1 MEGKKP
7 SGQGRVLEIE
17 LMKAIAIIGMVLVHV
32 FEMSTG
38 IKLASTK
45 QHLAGY
51 SIELFG
57 GILSAGVFM
66 FAMGW
71 GASYSKHA
79 TPKTYLKRFLSL
91 FVLGLVINLFEEYLP
106 ALLVPDRFGPIG
118 EVLPSILA
126 TDIYFFSALMS
137 LYFALL
143 KKLESRKNVAV
154 AVSLLTLGVCF
165 YLNIQTG
172 LESFTTGSE
181 WLDTLLGLLIRVNEY
196 SYFPFISWFFFPI
209 LGYWLGFCF
218 QKATMK
224 KALIFAFITGVEAF
238 FFSEWLIRSGRMM
251 DATVFNV
258 LEIEEGFYYDL
269 HPLYA
274 LAGYGIIA
282 LEFVLAHLAVKLCR
296 NQLHPVLMTMS
307 RNVTQ
312 IYVVQW
318 VVIGLLSPVL
328 AGMTNIWSNILTAL
342 FVLFVAYFGGKMLKK
357 TNLIR
362 V

>member
-1 MEGKKP
+1 
-7 SGQGRVLEIE
+7 
-17 LMKAIAIIGMVLVHV
+17 
-32 FEMSTG
+32 
-38 IKLASTK
+38 
-45 QHLAGY
+45 
-51 SIELFG
+51 
-57 GILSAGVFM
+57 
-66 FAMGW
+66 
-71 GASYSKHA
+71 
-79 TPKTYLKRFLSL
+79 
-91 FVLGLVINLFEEYLP
+91 
-106 ALLVPDRFGPIG
+106 
-118 EVLPSILA
+118 
-126 TDIYFFSALMS
+126 MS

-143 KKLESRKNVAV
+143 KKLESRKNVAI

-296 NQLHPVLMTMS
+296 NQLHHVLMTMS

-328 AGMTNIWSNILTAL
+328 AGMTNIWSNILAAL
-342 FVLFVAYFGGKMLKK
+342 FVLFVAYFGSKMLKK